1 MSNPVDQ
8 AARQESLNT
17 QQSYIVQAPA
27 GSGKTSLLTLR
38 FLRLL
43 LTVQNP
49 EEILAITFTRK
60 AAAEMHQRIIN
71 SLMMGTKAKPIN
83 DFDRQ
88 LWQVATEVLE
98 HDALNAWQ
106 LLNNPARLRIQTI
119 DSLCASLT
127 QQLPVTAR
135 FGSPP
140 SIQIDSSA
148 LYVEAARN
156 CLEEM
161 EADDGIGK
169 AIQLL
174 LTHLDNQFSRAE
186 KLISAML
193 ASRDQWLRHMGGSV
207 VDDDSRA
214 SLEEVL
220 QRSIMTIV
228 GNVASL
234 ISLPQQDELKEL
246 LMFASK
252 HTSDVDSPTCLYA
265 ESFDFNDTSPLS
277 LDSWK
282 MLADFV
288 LTAAGS
294 WRKQANAALGFPAPS
309 ATVDKE
315 DKALYGAMKKQYKQ
329 LLTDLADNA
338 ELLDAMLWLRCLPSP
353 QYSEQQWQFIQA
365 LFVIL
370 PRAVAHLRVVFQSSG
385 HVDFCEVSLSASY
398 ALHDERGVTDTA
410 LKLDYQLKHILV
422 DEFQDT
428 SETQFN
434 LLQDLVAGW
443 QPGDGKTL
451 FLVGDPMQSIYRFR
465 QAEVGLFLKTQQ
477 EGLGE
482 VKDINCLNISVNFRS
497 QAGVIDWVNQ
507 SFKDLMPEQDDFFT
521 GAISYK
527 PSIAFNN
534 VSLNAPSV
542 NYYPHGDRQT
552 EGRVLSET
560 IQAIQQQNPNETI
573 GVLVRGRKALTDLVS
588 HLSQAGIKYQATDI
602 DPLNQRQVVID
613 LMSLCCAYLQAAD
626 RLAWLAILRA
636 PWSGLSL
643 TDMMILVDGAEETNV
658 WDLMFDESRV
668 TSLSEQG
675 QLGIKQQIRCFKKAF
690 TNRERMSLVDTIKG
704 LWSDLNGPECLLSS
718 ADLEDTK
725 RFFECLQ
732 ALEVN
737 GQTVDTKELKE
748 AVDKLFAATDTA
760 ATDKLQIMT
769 IHKAKGLEFDHV
781 ILPGLDRQAR
791 HDDKA
796 LLTWLERPSDLPG
809 KSELLISPLKE
820 SGATNDDDIA
830 RYITKIEQ
838 KKTYHESQRLLYVA
852 TTRAKRQLHL
862 SFCLNVDE
870 KTQSIKKPPTNTLL
884 GLLWPSIEQEVDME
898 FADVDSLNVTQEAE
912 PRYCYRLDLSNF
924 KRKKPLHE
932 NFEQPAAISFKQQ
945 TELLEFDLSSDLS
958 AAIGTVCHHVLQVI
972 GEQGQWLLPFKP
984 NELTHLLKEQGV
996 VPSNIKQAVDR
1007 VTGIIDS
1014 CLQDQRCRWILDNT
1028 HEDSQFEQAISGV
1041 VNNERIQI
1049 RLDRS
1054 FVDKGVRW
1062 IVDYKTSQLDQAS
1075 IEGFLDQEV
1084 LTYRSQLERYAS
1096 IIQAM
1101 DSRPIMLGLYYPE
1114 FKGWRAWPYEGP

>member
-17 QQSYIVQAPA
+17 QQSFIVQAPA

-60 AAAEMHQRIIN
+60 AAAEMHQRIIS
-71 SLMMGTKAKPIN
+71 SLMMGTKAKPSN

-88 LWQVATEVLE
+88 LWQIATEVLE

-106 LLNNPARLRIQTI
+106 LLNNPTRLRIQTI
-119 DSLCASLT
+119 DALCASLT

-140 SIQIDSSA
+140 SIQTDASA

-156 CLEEM
+156 CLAEM

-174 LTHLDNQFSRAE
+174 LTHLDNQFTRAE
-186 KLISAML
+186 QLISAML
-193 ASRDQWLRHMGGSV
+193 ASRDQWMRHMGGSG
-207 VDDDSRA
+207 VDETSRA
-214 SLEEVL
+214 SLEVVL

-228 GNVASL
+228 GNVSSL
-234 ISLPQQDELKEL
+234 ISLPQQHVLKEL
-246 LMFASK
+246 LLFASK
-252 HTSDVDSPTCLYA
+252 HISDVDSPIYRYA
-265 ESFDFNDTSPLS
+265 ESFDVNDITSLS

-282 MLADFV
+282 MLADFL
-288 LTAAGS
+288 LTGTGS
-294 WRKQANAALGFPAPS
+294 WRKQANASLGFPAPS
-309 ATVDKE
+309 ATIDKDE
-315 DKALYGAMKKQYKQ
+315 KALYGAMKKQYKS
-329 LLTDLADNA
+329 LLTELTDND
-338 ELLDAMLWLRCLPSP
+338 ELLEAMLWLRCLPSP
-353 QYSEQQWQFIQA
+353 HYSEQQWQFIQA

-398 ALHDERGVTDTA
+398 ALHDESGVTDAA

-434 LLQDLVAGW
+434 LLKDLVAGW
-443 QPGDGKTL
+443 QPGDGRTL

-507 SFKDLMPEQDDFFT
+507 CFKELMPEHDDFFT

-527 PSIAFNN
+527 PSIAFNQAGIN
-534 VSLNAPSV
+534 TPSV
-542 NYYPHGDRQT
+542 SYYPHGDRQT
-552 EGRVLSET
+552 EGRVLSDT
-560 IQAIQQQNPNETI
+560 IQSIQQQNPKDTI

-588 HLSQAGIKYQATDI
+588 HLGQAGITYQATDI

-643 TDMMILVDGAEETNV
+643 TDMMILVDEADATNV
-658 WDLMFDESRV
+658 WDLMFDVPRV
-668 TSLSEQG
+668 NKLSAQG
-675 QLGIKQQIRCFKKAF
+675 QLGIKQQVRCFNEAF
-690 TNRERMSLVDTIKG
+690 INRERMSLVDTIKG
-704 LWSDLNGPECLLSS
+704 LWRDLNGPECLLSP

-732 ALEVN
+732 LLEAN
-737 GQTVDTKELKE
+737 GQTVDTQQLKE
-748 AVDKLFAATDTA
+748 AVDKLYAATDVV
-760 ATDKLQIMT
+760 ATDQLQIMT

-809 KSELLISPLKE
+809 ESELLISPLKE
-820 SGATNDDDIA
+820 SGAVNDDGIA
-830 RYITKIEQ
+830 RYLTKIEQ
-838 KKTYHESQRLLYVA
+838 KKTFHESQRLLYVA
-852 TTRAKRQLHL
+852 TTRAKKQLHL
-862 SFCLNVDE
+862 SFCLSVDE
-870 KTQSIKKPPTNTLL
+870 KTNSIKKPPTNTLL
-884 GLLWPSIEQEVDME
+884 GLLWPSIEQEVDMG
-898 FADVDSLNVTQEAE
+898 FSAADSLNITQLE
-912 PRYCYRLDLSNF
+912 PRYTQRLDLSNF
-924 KRKKPLHE
+924 KRKKPLRD
-932 NFEQPAAISFKQQ
+932 NFEQPAPMFFKQQ
-945 TELLEFDLSSDLS
+945 TELLEFDLASELS
-958 AAIGTVCHHVLQVI
+958 AAIGTVCHHVLQVM
-972 GEQGQWLLPFKP
+972 GEQGQWLMPFKL
-984 NELTHLLKEQGV
+984 NELTYLLKEQGV
-996 VPSNIKQAVDR
+996 LPINIKQAVDR
-1007 VTGIIDS
+1007 VTGIINN
-1014 CLQDQRCRWILDNT
+1014 CLKDQRCRWMLDNT
-1028 HEDSQFEQAISGV
+1028 HEDSQFERAVSGV
-1041 VNNERIQI
+1041 INNERVQA

-1054 FVDKGVRW
+1054 FVDKGIRW
-1062 IVDYKTSQLDQAS
+1062 IIDYKTSQLDQGS
-1075 IEGFLDQEV
+1075 IEAFLDQEV
-1084 LTYRSQLERYAS
+1084 LTYRPQLERYAN
-1096 IIQAM
+1096 IMQTI

-1114 FKGWRAWPYEGP
+1114 FKGWRAWQYDGS